1 MLRLGGTAS
10 RKSRSVGNGDAY
22 ELTADLTE
30 GDSREPGCSPVGTMF
45 GTLGGRPGESSLT
58 QNWSFRFDLDL
69 RDSLDRRLRPDA
81 LVVQE
86 DRNLVMGGQAILDL
100 DTEDDLDSA
109 YLAGRDH
116 RPIPL
121 GQFLLLRARANTQ
134 YCTYQAVV
142 HDFELEPTCR
152 PGDVRRSLTG
162 IVGDAAGR
170 GLQTLASEPL
180 GEWRGRG
187 LHVEEVVDAFD
198 SAILE
203 SSQVLDVP
211 FRLIL
216 LLDGMDQ
223 LEEVSH
229 HLRSRVLARASRSF
243 RTVSDNAAV
252 VEVRNEEHR
261 FHFRFVPGTLSG
273 YLVTRLDVLV

>member
-1 MLRLGGTAS
+1 MTVCTRWGNRSQPFKSDSHVPGSSPFGSML
-10 RKSRSVGNGDAY
+10 
-22 ELTADLTE
+22 
-30 GDSREPGCSPVGTMF
+30 
-45 GTLGGRPGESSLT
+45 GTLSGRSLEFSLT
-58 QNWSFRFDLDL
+58 QHWSFRFDLDL

-109 YLAGRDH
+109 YLAVRDH
-116 RPIPL
+116 RPLPL
-121 GQFLLLRARANTQ
+121 GHFLLLRARADTP

-142 HDFELEPTCR
+142 HDFELAPTCR

-162 IVGDAAGR
+162 ILGDAACR
-170 GLQTLASEPL
+170 GLRTVAAEPL

-187 LHVEEVVDAFD
+187 LGLDEVVEAFD

-203 SSQVLDVP
+203 SSQVLEVP

-216 LLDGMDQ
+216 LLGSMDQ

-229 HLRSRVLARASRSF
+229 LLRSRVLARASRSF
-243 RTVSDNAAV
+243 RTVSGDAAV
-252 VEVRNEEHR
+252 VEVRNDQHR